1 MAESSEGERPQVI
14 AVTANVYDCD
24 KENCA
29 AVGMCNFIGKPVKIN
44 LLKDALAKCSRTGMS
59 LPVTQI
65 FLTPLS

>member
-29 AVGMCNFIGKPVKIN
+29 AVGMCNFIGKPVTYTWGV
-44 LLKDALAKCSRTGMS
+44 LL
-59 LPVTQI
+59 P
-65 FLTPLS
+65 